1 MTQAESNPIFIVGA
15 PRSGTTLLSA
25 MLSSH
30 PRIAIAPETHF
41 IAHDY
46 RTQST
51 ANLSDDR
58 VLADVWN
65 HFVNGRWF
73 EHLEIDAQLVLE
85 QFRQQRQRSFA
96 SLFAAVLDAYSKSVN
111 KPRWGEKTPG
121 HYLHVDTIYEWFP
134 DARILSMIRDPRAV
148 CASLTQV
155 PWGNRY
161 VTYHAKR
168 WLDAAA
174 VLRRH
179 QNDSRMFAV
188 HYENLVHNPVD
199 QLRGICSFLG
209 EEFSDEMIERE
220 NCTMSAGGDAWRSN
234 HLATAISKPLT
245 TASVD
250 RWRSTLTPLQIG
262 KIEFL
267 TRADMAEF
275 GYKPTSTNGSLPMFM
290 HTRYEG
296 FLCRIHLGL
305 QRHYWQWTQNN
316 TRPNAA

>member
-1 MTQAESNPIFIVGA
+1 MTQAESHPIFIVGA

-51 ANLSDDR
+51 ADLSDDC

-65 HFVNGRWF
+65 HFVDGPWF
-73 EHLEIDAQLVLE
+73 EHLGIDAQLVLDE
-85 QFRQQRQRSFA
+85 FRQRRHRSFPT
-96 SLFAAVLDAYSKSVN
+96 LFATVLDAYSKAVN

-134 DARILSMIRDPRAV
+134 GARILTIIRDPRAV

-161 VTYHAKR
+161 VTFHSKR

-174 VLRRH
+174 MLKRY
-179 QNDSRMFAV
+179 QYDARMLTV
-188 HYENLVHNPVD
+188 SYEKLVHNPVD
-199 QLRGICSFLG
+199 ELRAICSFLG
-209 EEFSDEMIERE
+209 EDFSNEMIERE
-220 NCTMSAGGDAWRSN
+220 NCTMLAGGGAWRSH
-234 HLATAISKPLT
+234 HLATAISTPLT
-245 TASVD
+245 TSSID
-250 RWRSTLTPLQIG
+250 RWQTTLTRLQIG
-262 KIEFL
+262 KIEFM
-267 TRADMAEF
+267 TRPEMAEF
-275 GYKPTSTNGSLPMFM
+275 GYEPTTTNGRLPMFM
-290 HTRYEG
+290 HTRCEG
-296 FLCRIHLGL
+296 FVSRIHLGL
-305 QRHYWQWTQNN
+305 QRRYRQWAGKQS
-316 TRPNAA
+316 RPNAA